1 MAVRWMHA
9 LAPFFALATLVAC
22 AARGD
27 HGDESDG
34 AGSSEDAIVATVA
47 PAERA
52 AVEKTNIKGYH
63 FDHLTPTGTHLF
75 KAAVYWKSHQLE
87 DPRYP
92 VARMCASNVSKALY
106 LGGISDFNAEGVYNL
121 VRSVGSSQGGEVH
134 RLPMPA
140 KNDAGH
146 LDKTAFLAALNAV
159 DHGRIPTGTIVA
171 GCLTSRCDAMPGEQ
185 HVGIVGHAGP
195 DGTLWVWH
203 NNWYRPENE
212 GGAWKPFMIYAE
224 NHDLYTIQGLR
235 REWMP
240 TPWLRLERDAYG
252 KIIDAVSLVPA
263 IDDLDPFGG
272 AYGDT
277 PKYFMTLAVIPEL
290 AADLAADVH

>member
-1 MAVRWMHA
+1 MTARWKHA
-9 LAPFFALATLVAC
+9 LAALFALGTVAAC
-22 AARGD
+22 TAAQEEGA
-27 HGDESDG
+27 DEPG
-34 AGSSEDAIVATVA
+34 ASEDAIVATVT
-47 PAERA
+47 PEERA
-52 AVEKTNIKGYH
+52 AVEKTSIDGYK
-63 FDHLTPTGTHLF
+63 FDHLTPTGAHLF

-106 LGGISDFNAEGVYNL
+106 LGGISEFNAEGVYEL
-121 VRSVGSSQGGEVH
+121 IRSVGTQHGEVH
-134 RLPMPA
+134 RLPMPV
-140 KNDAGH
+140 KTDAGP
-146 LDKTAFLAALNAV
+146 LDKRAFLAELNAI

-171 GCLTSRCDAMPGEQ
+171 GCLTARCDAMPGEQ
-185 HVGIVGHAGP
+185 HVGIVGHADA
-195 DGTLWVWH
+195 DGTVWVWH

-212 GGAWKPFMIYAE
+212 GGAWKPFMIYSE
-224 NHDLYTIQGLR
+224 NHDLYTAKGLR

-240 TPWLRLERDAYG
+240 TPWLRLKRDAGG

-272 AYGDT
+272 AYGGA

-290 AADLAADVH
+290 AADLHAH